1 MNKLIRFLLLIP
13 ILWSGYEL
21 HAQDQKRYT
30 ISGYLEDA
38 SSGEKLISAK
48 VFDSKTRKGTLTNNF
63 GFFSLTLPEGPVSLV
78 ATYSGFQTISKELN
92 LTMDLSMNFSL
103 KEFQVDEVMIVA
115 ENEERIEEKTEMSV
129 VDIPIQQ
136 IKLLPALL
144 GEVDVIKAV
153 QLMPGV
159 QSGNEGS
166 TGLYVR
172 GGGPDQNL
180 ILLDDVPLYYVSH
193 LGGFFSVFNAD
204 AIKSVKLTKG
214 GFPARYGGRLSSV
227 LDIRMKEGNM
237 NEFHGEGS
245 IGLISSKL
253 SLQGPIIKGK
263 SSFIISG
270 RRTYLDLFSKPISRI
285 ATKGQTSFGYHF
297 YDLNGKVNHTF
308 SDKDRLYFSFYLGD
322 DNLSISNNEKEGNPG
337 EEDFYEFR
345 LKNKTLWG
353 NKMAA
358 LRWNHIWSP
367 KLFSNLTATY
377 SKYRFNADNDLYDA
391 YSYRQND
398 SIKTNVSEGSL
409 GYKSGIEDFG
419 AKLDFDF
426 YPAPSHAIKFGA
438 ASTYHTFTPGLL
450 GLKFKT
456 GETNLDTTLN
466 NQKAN
471 SLESYVYIEDE
482 FKIGEKF
489 SANVGVHGVHYL
501 VNKKSYY
508 SLQPRASARL
518 LVGEKVALKASYVQ
532 MTQFIHLLSN
542 SGAGLPIDLWVPAT
556 EKVAPQTS
564 WQAAAGIATSF
575 LDGQLSLS
583 IEGYYKEMNNMIE
596 YKEGTDFFLGVD
608 DKSWEERVET
618 GGKGT
623 AYGAEILL
631 QKKTG
636 KTTGWVGYT
645 LSWNNRQ
652 FANING
658 GNVYPYKYDR
668 RHDFS
673 AVVSHQLTE
682 KISVA
687 GTWVYG
693 TGNAI
698 TLASGGY
705 GSIITP
711 FGGLPNQNYG
721 SYAEFFNG
729 GEFFEGGVKLY
740 ENGRNGFRMQ
750 AYHRLD
756 LGINFTKKKK
766 WGERTWS
773 ISVYNAYNRLNPYT
787 YILRRKF
794 NQQTGTFDQK
804 KLTKIALF
812 PVIPSISYAFKF

>member
-1 MNKLIRFLLLIP
+1 MNRFLHHLLMLCLLLAGLP
-13 ILWSGYEL
+13 FA
-21 HAQDQKRYT
+21 AQAQQRYT

-38 SSGEKLISAK
+38 ATGEKLINAK
-48 VFDSKTRKGTLTNNF
+48 VFDSNSRKGSLTNNF
-63 GFFSLTLPEGPVSLV
+63 GFFSLTLEEGPVLLV
-78 ATYSGFQTISKELN
+78 ATYTGFQSVAKEINLSMDLTLN
-92 LTMDLSMNFSL
+92 LQLR
-103 KEFQVDEVMIVA
+103 EFQVDEVVIVA

-136 IKLLPALL
+136 IKMLPALL

-159 QSGNEGS
+159 QSGNEGA

-237 NEFHGEGS
+237 NEFQGEGS

-263 SSFIISG
+263 SSYIISG
-270 RRTYLDLFSKPISRI
+270 RRTYLDLFSRPISRI
-285 ATKGQTSFGYHF
+285 ASKGKNSFGYSF
-297 YDLNGKVNHTF
+297 YDLNGKVNHRF
-308 SDKDRLYFSFYLGD
+308 SEKDRLYFSFYLGD
-322 DNLSISNNEKEGNPG
+322 DNLGIQTKEQEGMPG
-337 EEDFYEFR
+337 EEEFYEYR

-367 KLFSNLTATY
+367 QLFSNLTATY

-391 YSYRQND
+391 YSFRQND
-398 SIKTNVSEGSL
+398 SIKTNISEGTL

-419 AKLDFDF
+419 GKLDFDF
-426 YPAPSHAIKFGA
+426 YPAPSHSIKFGVS
-438 ASTYHTFTPGLL
+438 STYHTFTPGLL

-456 GETNLDTTLN
+456 GETNVDTTLN
-466 NQKAN
+466 NQQAT
-471 SLESYVYIEDE
+471 SWESYAYVENE
-482 FKIGEKF
+482 FRIGEKF
-489 SANVGVHGVHYL
+489 SANLGLHGVHYR
-501 VNKKSYY
+501 VKEKSYF

-518 LVGEKVALKASYVQ
+518 MLGKRLALKASYVQ

-556 EKVAPQTS
+556 DKVPPQNS
-564 WQAAAGIATSF
+564 WQAAAGVATSF

-583 IEGYYKEMNNMIE
+583 VEGYYKEMNNMIE
-596 YKEGTDFFLGVD
+596 YKEGTDFFLGVED
-608 DKSWEERVET
+608 QSWEDRVET

-623 AYGAEILL
+623 AYGAEVLL

-636 KTTGWVGYT
+636 KTTGWIGYT

-652 FANING
+652 FDNING
-658 GNVYPYKYDR
+658 GNAYPYKFDR

-673 AVVSHQLTE
+673 LVASHQLTE
-682 KISVA
+682 KISIA

-705 GSIITP
+705 GTTITP
-711 FGGLPNQNYG
+711 FEGLPNQDYG
-721 SYAEFFNG
+721 SFARLFDEGGFFG
-729 GEFFEGGVKLY
+729 GGVKLY

-787 YILRRKF
+787 YVLRKKF
-794 NQQTGTFDQK
+794 NPQTGSFDK
-804 KLTKIALF
+804 PRLTKIALF
-812 PVIPSISYAFKF
+812 PVIPSVSYAFKF